1 METTPVTT
9 TARRQMS
16 WAGIIFAVLYVVGVL
31 MASSQPDTD
40 DINDNP
46 LRLTRAYRDYYSD
59 SGHRTTIIIGAFVL
73 LAATLSFVVFASE
86 VRNRLADAGAANTGR
101 LAFAGS
107 IIFAAVTA
115 AGAIAL
121 AWIPGTKEFGDF
133 AVPVGDINYM
143 ASQLGFGLLL
153 LAGGAAAALTLV
165 SSGLGAARRDA
176 LPKWLAWAGVVIGIL
191 VFFIGGLF
199 IPMVLFVLWV
209 LVTAIV
215 MRTRTSQPPRG

>member
-1 METTPVTT
+1 METTQVTG
-9 TARRQMS
+9 TARRHMG
-16 WAGIIFAVLYVVGVL
+16 WAGIVFAVLYVVGVL
-31 MASSQPDTD
+31 MASSQPETD

-46 LRLTRAYRDYYSD
+46 VRLTKAFRDYYSD

-73 LAATLSFVVFASE
+73 LAATLAFIVFASE
-86 VRNRLADAGAANTGR
+86 LRNRLADAGAANTGR

-107 IIFAAVTA
+107 IMFAAVTA

-121 AWIPGTKEFGDF
+121 VWIPGTKEFGDF

-143 ASQLGFGLLL
+143 AAQLGFGLVL

-165 SSGLGAARRDA
+165 SSGLGAARRGA
-176 LPKWLAWAGVVIGIL
+176 LPKWLAWAGVVIGVL

-199 IPMVLFVLWV
+199 IPMALFVLWV

-215 MRTRTSQPPRG
+215 MLARTP